1 MSLSRV
7 NTSAATL
14 TKNRTEGSIHPGSGM
29 CVTCVDGCIG
39 MCEIGKSAYRGHEVI
54 YPQPFGVIT
63 TAAEKNYPV
72 DYSHF
77 NIMGGVVGAQ
87 GIEADSDKA
96 IFPAVDLEVR
106 LGRDGGIKFRF
117 PWIIPGIGSTNIAK
131 NNWEGLAIGTALAG
145 TGLTIGEN
153 VAGMDPESVIKR
165 GKVVDTVDL
174 KRRVKLFQDHQRD
187 GYGAI
192 IVQANVED
200 TRLGVHEYAIG
211 ELGVEIVEMK
221 WGQGAKNIGGEVKIR
236 DLKKAQMLQQRG
248 YVVIPDPTD
257 ETVIKAFERG
267 AFKEFERHS
276 RVGMVTEEGFAKR
289 VEELRKAGAKYIFLK
304 TGAYRPLALAQ
315 AITYASQ
322 YGIDMLTV
330 DGAGG
335 GTGMSPWRMM
345 NEWGV
350 PPVELHSLCYRYA
363 KQLAD
368 QGLHVPAIAVA
379 GGFTFEDQIF
389 KGLALGA
396 PFVKLVGMARS
407 PIAAA
412 MVGKTIGRAI
422 EERSLPVYV
431 ERFGSTKDEI
441 FVTASALRKELGDRE
456 FESLPPGAIG
466 LYTYYERLA
475 QGLRQLMAGARKFS
489 MDHLS
494 RDDLASLTRECA
506 DISGI
511 PHIMDVDKKEVEQL
525 LQAAA
530 KNRTGKSK
538 RKSRNSKK
546 IRPVAS
552 N

>member
-63 TAAEKNYPV
+63 TAAEKDYPV

-96 IFPAVDLEVR
+96 IFPAVNLEVR
-106 LGRDGGIKFRF
+106 LGHDGGIKFRH

-153 VAGMDPESVIKR
+153 VAGMDPESVIKK
-165 GKVVDTVDL
+165 GKVADTVDL
-174 KRRVKLFQDHQRD
+174 KRRVKLFKDHQRD

-200 TRLGVHEYAIG
+200 TRLGVHEYAIK
-211 ELGVEIVEMK
+211 ELGVQVVEMK

-236 DLKKAQMLQQRG
+236 DLKKAQMLKERG
-248 YVVIPDPTD
+248 YVVIPDPND

-276 RVGMVTEEGFAKR
+276 RVGMVSWEGFAER
-289 VEELRKAGAKYIFLK
+289 VEELRKAGAKHVFLK
-304 TGAYRPLALAQ
+304 TGAYRPVDLAR
-315 AITYASQ
+315 AIKYSSEAK
-322 YGIDMLTV
+322 IDLLTV

-350 PPVELHSLCYRYA
+350 PSVELWSLLYQYA
-363 KQLAD
+363 DRLAKK
-368 QGLHVPAIAVA
+368 GAYVPDIAVA
-379 GGFTFEDQIF
+379 GGCTFEDQIF
-389 KGLALGA
+389 KALALGA
-396 PFVKLVGMARS
+396 PYFKLVGMARG
-407 PIAAA
+407 PLAAA
-412 MVGKTIGRAI
+412 MVGKTIGKRIA
-422 EERSLPVYV
+422 ENQVPVFI
-431 ERFGSTKDEI
+431 ERFGLSKEEI
-441 FVTASALRKELGDRE
+441 FVTAPELKEE
-456 FESLPPGAIG
+456 FGSRFADLPTGAMG
-466 LYTYYERLA
+466 LYTYYHRLA
-475 QGLRQLMAGARKFS
+475 QGLRQLMCGARKFNL
-489 MDHLS
+489 DELR
-494 RDDLASLTRECA
+494 RDDLAALTHGAAE
-506 DISGI
+506 ISGI
-511 PHIMDVDKKEVEQL
+511 PYVMDADKEEAEKVLE
-525 LQAAA
+525 
-530 KNRTGKSK
+530 S
-538 RKSRNSKK
+538 
-546 IRPVAS
+546 
-552 N
+552 